1 MKRTVFEEGDEGV
14 RLIVKRRGKAVHAPP
29 AAPARQPIHVLYGG
43 ADRFTAETTAK
54 LGKIALTTLDT
65 YCRNFAE
72 FADAMQLPGS
82 GSLPTLGGAATKLAR
97 SIRNEPERAKAE
109 DPAAWHA
116 FTVFQKVRAKLKSEP
131 IEDFRI
137 DFEDGYGFRPD
148 EEEDADAERTAR
160 ELAVSF
166 LKKKATNGCGFRV
179 KSFAPATHLRAV
191 KTLDI
196 FLSAFTAET
205 NGRIP
210 PGFVVTLPKVA
221 DRSEVKEI
229 CSRLKK
235 FEKKHNIA
243 PGSIGLELLIE
254 TPEAVIDK
262 KGSVAIRGIVEAA
275 KGRCTSVH
283 FGAYDFTSSLGIAAA
298 DQDIAHPACD
308 MARQLTLISLAP
320 LGVRL
325 SDSVTTEMP
334 IPPHRGEPLDPMME
348 SENRRAVFGAWRRH
362 FRNVRRSMSQG
373 FFQSWDLHPNQLPA
387 RYAAVYHFYL
397 ESFDGNARRLR
408 RFAEMS
414 SKATLTG
421 NAFDDAASVRGLLNF
436 FSRGISCGAF
446 SEAEAEAATG
456 VSAEAI
462 RSLDVSA
469 LGGASGD

>member
-1 MKRTVFEEGDEGV
+1 MKKNVYEDGDEGV
-14 RLIVKRRGKAVHAPP
+14 RLIIKQRGKQPPPAPP
-29 AAPARQPIHVLYGG
+29 APLRTPVHVLYGG
-43 ADRFTAETTAK
+43 ADRYAADTPAK

-72 FADAMQLPGS
+72 FADAMQLPGC
-82 GSLPTLGGAATKLAR
+82 GSLPTLSGAATKLAR
-97 SIRNEPERAKAE
+97 SIRNEPDRAKAE
-109 DPAAWHA
+109 DPAAWLA
-116 FTVFQKVRAKLKSEP
+116 FSVYQKVRAKLKSEP
-131 IEDFRI
+131 VEDFRI

-160 ELAVSF
+160 ELAAAF
-166 LKKKATNGCGFRV
+166 LTKKITAGSGFRV
-179 KSFAPATHLRAV
+179 KSFDPATHSRA
-191 KTLDI
+191 KRTLDL
-196 FLSAFTAET
+196 FLSAFLAET
-205 NGRIP
+205 NGRVP
-210 PGFVVTLPKVA
+210 AGFVVTLPKVA
-221 DRSEVKEI
+221 DRSEVKDI

-235 FEKKHNIA
+235 AEKKHGLA
-243 PGSIGLELLIE
+243 PNSIGLELLIE
-254 TPEAVIDK
+254 TPEAVFDK

-308 MARQLTLISLAP
+308 LARQLMLIALAP
-320 LGVRL
+320 LGIRL

-334 IPPHRGEPLDPMME
+334 IPPHRQEPLDPMME
-348 SENRRAVFGAWRRH
+348 AENRRAVFGGWRRH

-397 ESFDGNARRLR
+397 ESFDENAARLR
-408 RFAEMS
+408 GFAERS
-414 SKATLTG
+414 TRATLTG
-421 NAFDDAASVRGLLNF
+421 NAFDDAASARGLLNF

-462 RSLDVSA
+462 RSLDVSK
-469 LGGASGD
+469 LT

>member
-1 MKRTVFEEGDEGV
+1 MKKTVFEEGDEGV
-14 RLIVKRRGKAVHAPP
+14 RLIVKRRGKATPAAPP
-29 AAPARQPIHVLYGG
+29 APKREPVHVLYGG
-43 ADRFTAETTAK
+43 ADRFSAETPAK

-97 SIRNEPERAKAE
+97 SIRNDPERAKLD
-109 DPAAWHA
+109 DPSAWHA
-116 FTVFQKVRAKLKSEP
+116 FSVYQKVRAKLKSEP
-131 IEDFRI
+131 IEDLRI

-160 ELAVSF
+160 ELAASF
-166 LKKKATNGCGFRV
+166 LKKKITAGSGFRV
-179 KSFAPATHLRAV
+179 KSFSPATHRRAV
-191 KTLDI
+191 RTLDL
-196 FLSAFTAET
+196 FLSAFIAET
-205 NGRIP
+205 SGRIP

-235 FEKKHNIA
+235 FEKKHGIA
-243 PGSIGLELLIE
+243 PNSIGLELLIE
-254 TPEAVIDK
+254 TPEALIDK
-262 KGSVAIRGIVEAA
+262 KGSVAVRGLVEAA

-283 FGAYDFTSSLGIAAA
+283 FGAYDYTSALGIAAA

-308 MARQLTLISLAP
+308 LARQLMLISLAP

-325 SDSVTTEMP
+325 SDSVTTELPM
-334 IPPHRGEPLDPMME
+334 PPHRQAPLDPLME
-348 SENRRAVFGAWRRH
+348 SENRKAVFGAWRRH
-362 FRNVRRSMSQG
+362 FKNVRRSMSQG

-397 ESFDGNARRLR
+397 NSFDENARRLR

-414 SKATLTG
+414 TKATLTG
-421 NAFDDAASVRGLLNF
+421 TAFDDAASVRGLLNF
-436 FSRGISCGAF
+436 FSRGMACGAF
-446 SEAEAEAATG
+446 TEAEAMEATG
-456 VSAEAI
+456 VAAEAI
-462 RSLDVSA
+462 RSLDVSK
-469 LGGASGD
+469 LT

>member
-1 MKRTVFEEGDEGV
+1 MKKSVYEDGDEGV
-14 RLIVKRRGKAVHAPP
+14 RLIVKRRGKDLPAQP
-29 AAPARQPIHVLYGG
+29 AAPLREPVHVLYGG
-43 ADRFTAETTAK
+43 ADRFTAETPAK
-54 LGKIALTTLDT
+54 LGKIALATLDT

-82 GSLPTLGGAATKLAR
+82 GSLPTLTGAATKLAR
-97 SIRNEPERAKAE
+97 SIRNEPERARTE
-109 DPAAWHA
+109 DPAAWLA
-116 FTVFQKVRAKLKSEP
+116 FSVFQKVRAKLKSEP

-148 EEEDADAERTAR
+148 DDENADAERAAR
-160 ELAVSF
+160 ELAAAF
-166 LKKKATNGCGFRV
+166 LKKKATAGCGFRV
-179 KSFAPATHLRAV
+179 KSFGPATHRRAV
-191 KTLDI
+191 RTLDL
-196 FLSAFTAET
+196 FLSAFIAET

-235 FEKKHNIA
+235 FERKHNIA

-262 KGSVAIRGIVEAA
+262 KGSVAIRGFVEAA

-283 FGAYDFTSSLGIAAA
+283 FGAYDYTSALGIAAA

-308 MARQLTLISLAP
+308 MARQMMLISLAP
-320 LGVRL
+320 LGIRL

-334 IPPHRGEPLDPMME
+334 IPPHRQAPLDPLME
-348 SENRRAVFGAWRRH
+348 SENRKSVFGAWRRH
-362 FRNVRRSMSQG
+362 FKNVRRSMSQG
-373 FFQSWDLHPNQLPA
+373 FFQSWDLHPNQLPS

-397 ESFDGNARRLR
+397 GSFAENAARLR
-408 RFAEMS
+408 GFVERS
-414 SKATLTG
+414 TRATLTG

-456 VSAEAI
+456 VSAAVI

-469 LGGASGD
+469 LGRVNTD